1 MFFEGEI
8 SSETFGTGKVLEIIC
23 NYFFVRTLRN
33 QSHYVEGLL
42 IFQTIMFEYLVAY
55 FPHKKIVSVEV
66 KENLQDR
73 IREIFRVP
81 TSAELLIQ
89 SWNEKYEDFVD
100 VDDVNSLPDSGKL
113 SVR

>member
-1 MFFEGEI
+1 
-8 SSETFGTGKVLEIIC
+8 
-23 NYFFVRTLRN
+23 
-33 QSHYVEGLL
+33 
-42 IFQTIMFEYLVAY
+42 MFEYLVACLG
-55 FPHKKIVSVEV
+55 HKKIVSVQV

-73 IREIFRVP
+73 IRERFGVS

>member
-1 MFFEGEI
+1 
-8 SSETFGTGKVLEIIC
+8 
-23 NYFFVRTLRN
+23 
-33 QSHYVEGLL
+33 
-42 IFQTIMFEYLVAY
+42 MFEYLVACLGY
-55 FPHKKIVSVEV
+55 KKIVSVQV

-73 IREIFRVP
+73 IRERFGVS

-89 SWNEKYEDFVD
+89 LWNEKYEDFVD